1 MKDLEI
7 ELENSSGELARMGH
21 ALGNAGVSIEGGG
34 AWIVNGRA
42 VAHFLFADGEAA
54 KKALVDVG
62 IRVVAVRDVIVQRLD
77 QEAPGQLGKFIG
89 MMADAGVIIE
99 AQYSDHDNQLVLV
112 VDDIEKA
119 TQVAANWV

>member
-1 MKDLEI
+1 
-7 ELENSSGELARMGH
+7 MGH

-119 TQVAANWV
+119 TRVAASWG